1 MKQFGSK
8 TLFVTTLLAFTS
20 ATLIT
25 AQEANV
31 PALVREAQP
40 ITPVDLL
47 KGSDSLADLD
57 SLDLEAA
64 QLPPLQQRSLPGLE
78 GEPLNLSVRDV
89 LLATLGQNLS
99 IQIVEKDR
107 AVAGFEVWQQF
118 GIYDPVVSLSAV
130 QTRVDQQTT
139 VLPPGSNK
147 PVVSYTD
154 STAVDASVA
163 QRTPL
168 GTLIEVFA
176 RDSRTSDRNFFN
188 VTGVGQINA
197 AYGSEVGIN
206 VTQPLLKNAGPLV
219 NNAQIRITRKQLDQ
233 SNDVYRQELINRL
246 ADVIRGYWEL
256 DFAIRNAEVQ
266 QQALE
271 SAREL
276 ERVNG
281 ARVEVGTLPRLSLF
295 QAQAQVAQRESLLV
309 AAEEQVM
316 ESQDRLF
323 QLMNWQP
330 ALRDT
335 EWNRP
340 IFPVDAPTT
349 FFNIDLNDR
358 SLVQLA
364 EESRPDLRSA
374 RTGLDIAEINRDVN
388 KRQMLPELDLIGSY
402 SHTGIGDDRSDSYSE
417 LDSGDYVNY
426 SVGARLSYPLFNRTA
441 RSAYRQS
448 LEQLDQQALRIEAV
462 ELQIVRDVRQSTRN
476 IRTALRQ
483 AKATTRQVKADIEK
497 LEAEIK
503 RREVG
508 NRTTFDV
515 LDFQDDLAQSR
526 ANQARA
532 FADYQI
538 SLVDLAQSLGILLD
552 VQGIV
557 VEDQPSPNGWAY
569 NFKTVDQPYNA
580 SGVKSLDDMLTIVP
594 VKSSSASP
602 SQQTPAQQSSI
613 PVNDS
618 YSPPA
623 DAPAPVAAPDE
634 EQAPPVNN
642 QPTAPNSAKPPVV
655 DITPTN

>member
-1 MKQFGSK
+1 MKLFGCRI
-8 TLFVTTLLAFTS
+8 LFATTFLTVAAATHLAAQSQS
-20 ATLIT
+20 A
-25 AQEANV
+25 QS
-31 PALVREAQP
+31 LVQSAEP

-47 KGSDSLADLD
+47 KGSGSLGELD

-64 QLPPLQQRSLPGLE
+64 KLPPLELRSIPGLE

-99 IQIVEKDR
+99 IQIVEQDR
-107 AVAGFEVWQQF
+107 AVAGYEVWGEF
-118 GIYDPVVSLSAV
+118 GFYDPTVSVSAS
-130 QTRVDQQTT
+130 QSRVDQQTT

-147 PVVSYTD
+147 PVVSYEDT
-154 STAVDASVA
+154 TTVDARVS

-168 GTLIEVFA
+168 GTLIEVFGTDT
-176 RDSRTSDRNFFN
+176 RSSDRNFFN
-188 VTGVGQINA
+188 VTGVGQVNA
-197 AYGSEVGIN
+197 AYGSEVGIS

-219 NNAQIRITRKQLDQ
+219 NNAQIRIKRKQLEQ
-233 SNDVYRQELINRL
+233 SNDAYRQELINRL
-246 ADVIRGYWEL
+246 AEVIRAYWEL

-281 ARVEVGTLPRLSLF
+281 ARVEVGTLPRLALF
-295 QAQAQVAQRESLLV
+295 QAQAQVAERESLL
-309 AAEEQVM
+309 ATAEEQIL
-316 ESQDRLF
+316 EGQDRLF

-330 ALRDT
+330 ALRNT

-349 FFNIDLNDR
+349 FFNIDLND
-358 SLVQLA
+358 SGLVDLA
-364 EESRPDLRSA
+364 QRSRPDLRSA
-374 RTGLDIAEINRDVN
+374 QTGLDVAQINRDVS
-388 KRQMLPELDLIGSY
+388 KRQMLPELDLIGGY
-402 SHTGIGDDRSDSYSE
+402 SHTGIGDDRTDSYSE

-426 SVGARLSYPLFNRTA
+426 NVGARLSYPLFNRSA
-441 RSAYRQS
+441 RSEYRKA

-462 ELQIVRDVRQSTRN
+462 ELQIVRDVRQSTRS

-483 AKATTRQVKADIEK
+483 AQATTRQVKADIEK

-557 VEDQPSPNGWAY
+557 VEDQPTPNGWAY
-569 NFKTVDQPYNA
+569 NFTTVDQPYNA
-580 SGVKSLDDMLTIVP
+580 SGVKSLDDMLSIVP
-594 VKSSSASP
+594 VTGGQQSAP
-602 SQQTPAQQSSI
+602 APAPAPEPQAPQATPA
-613 PVNDS
+613 PDAG
-618 YSPPA
+618 YTPPA
-623 DAPAPVAAPDE
+623 DKPVAPAPKPSGESV
-634 EQAPPVNN
+634 PPI
-642 QPTAPNSAKPPVV
+642 V
-655 DITPTN
+655 DITPK